1 MQFDSWVGKIPW
13 KRAWQPT
20 PVFFPGKSHGQRRLA
35 VYGPQGC
42 KELDL
47 TEPTQHACMQAVE
60 GNWEV
65 PAYFW
70 HLSVCVVVG
79 EEEQLAG
86 VMVPLF
92 LRPFQTF
99 SGWLQVV
106 SFFQGKAWCHFARV
120 APAQCVLEP
129 PPASTQSSSS
139 QPTITTWHMQS
150 TQGLPQYK
158 ATLKTGDAV
167 VSPN

>member
-1 MQFDSWVGKIPW
+1 
-13 KRAWQPT
+13 
-20 PVFFPGKSHGQRRLA
+20 
-35 VYGPQGC
+35 
-42 KELDL
+42 
-47 TEPTQHACMQAVE
+47 MQAVE

-86 VMVPLF
+86 VMAPLF

-106 SFFQGKAWCHFARV
+106 SFFQGKVGAILPELPQHSVSWNPHLLAPNL
-120 APAQCVLEP
+120 APA
-129 PPASTQSSSS
+129 
-139 QPTITTWHMQS
+139 
-150 TQGLPQYK
+150 GL
-158 ATLKTGDAV
+158 L
-167 VSPN
+167 